1 MDAQAI
7 FRRFSRLEGAASGAA
22 EGTGICWPRGI
33 FAFLEGLPL
42 AAFPP
47 LGFLPPSPELC
58 VPLLFFFGLPPLTS
72 SSFRSLAS
80 CLPRMCFSQGWLDF
94 TGFTFERAGINL
106 LTIHE
111 VHVKR
116 SKGLTVFLV
125 LACSE
130 LPMECWLC
138 TLEAACG
145 EYVNVTIY
153 ILKKIY
159 MYNIYFTLTFA
170 RKFLFDQTSIFN
182 PVAGPSPHSSHLQFP
197 PTALVDSWVDPQLY

>member
-1 MDAQAI
+1 MWFSTWLRLTGLSPKRHPGFRPSNQKNYRIYIEVVYNIKIDYFIYCTDSTQKNHPITGQIPLDAQAV

-22 EGTGICWPRGI
+22 EGTGLCWPRGI

-58 VPLLFFFGLPPLTS
+58 LPLFFFGLPPLTS

-94 TGFTFERAGINL
+94 TGFIFERVEMNL

-111 VHVKR
+111 LHVKR
-116 SKGLTVFLV
+116 SKGLTVFLF
-125 LACSE
+125 LACSG

-145 EYVNVTIY
+145 E
-153 ILKKIY
+153 
-159 MYNIYFTLTFA
+159 
-170 RKFLFDQTSIFN
+170 
-182 PVAGPSPHSSHLQFP
+182 
-197 PTALVDSWVDPQLY
+197 